1 MRRDFMEA
9 LMMRIFPIAA
19 GFAAFLALSACVSQS
34 PVGVPPP
41 VPGEE
46 DQCGAV
52 ARQGLIGQSREVLAE
67 KSFTGPVRVI
77 GPNQAVTMD
86 FNPERINLE
95 TDSVGII
102 TRVFCG

>member
-1 MRRDFMEA
+1 MTRTFSFTAGCAA
-9 LMMRIFPIAA
+9 L
-19 GFAAFLALSACVSQS
+19 LALAACVSE
-34 PVGVPPP
+34 PPA
-41 VPGEE
+41 VAAEE
-46 DQCGAV
+46 DQCGAS
-52 ARQGLIGQSREVLAE
+52 AQQGLIGQSREVLTE

-95 TDSVGII
+95 TDAVGII

>member
-1 MRRDFMEA
+1 M
-9 LMMRIFPIAA
+9 LT
-19 GFAAFLALSACVSQS
+19 
-34 PVGVPPP
+34 
-41 VPGEE
+41 
-46 DQCGAV
+46 
-52 ARQGLIGQSREVLAE
+52 E

-95 TDSVGII
+95 TDAVGII